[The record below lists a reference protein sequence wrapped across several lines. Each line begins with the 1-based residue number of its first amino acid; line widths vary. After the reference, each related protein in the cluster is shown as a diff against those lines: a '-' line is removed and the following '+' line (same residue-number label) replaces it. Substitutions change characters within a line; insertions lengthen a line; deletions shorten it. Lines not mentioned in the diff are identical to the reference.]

1 MARLKHKYNV
11 YLRKHIF
18 AEYDVA
24 GLPNETRLEIFAGS
38 TWAVSERQAVNNV
51 RVRNDHDVK
60 GHNWDIDE
68 RSMWFYKAFRI
79 DEDSPFEHDGYERI
93 RQDERNIENI

>member
-1 MARLKHKYNV
+1 MGKLRHKYNV

-24 GLPNETRLEIFAGS
+24 GLPNETRLEAFAGQ
-38 TWAVSERQAVNNV
+38 TWAVSEKQAINNV

-60 GHNWDIDE
+60 GHNWDINE
-68 RSMWFYKAFRI
+68 WGTWFYKAFRI
-79 DEDSPFEHDGYERI
+79 DEDSPFEHNGYERI
-93 RQDERNIENI
+93 NLIHK